1 MFSDFQTIE
10 VEEAQLNLLNPEQ
23 DCDLDV
29 YDDILEVD
37 IAEIDASIGKF
48 PTLETSSSKKQKK
61 LTLQELSTLWYN
73 DPSSKHTGMLFERLY
88 YGLRAYAY
96 KIVKDLD
103 VANDM
108 VVDSFVK
115 AMEKHDYY
123 NQDKSQ
129 FSTWIYRICR
139 NNCLGYLYLKK
150 RIPIMDKDLSDCYD
164 SQQLKQAEFN
174 LSSDNAQHYVS
185 QSPTVLENYSK
196 DQILREF
203 TDASIYEINRMD
215 DKSRFV
221 LTEKLLKGTKIKDI
235 AEILNTHQSNVK
247 NVLYKGK
254 IVLAETLKS
263 KYKFLYEMYMDTI
276 GAQNE
281 IAFS

>member
-10 VEEAQLNLLNPEQ
+10 VDEASFDLINQEQ
-23 DCDLDV
+23 DYDAEVCDDLF
-29 YDDILEVD
+29 EVD

-48 PTLETSSSKKQKK
+48 PILETSSSKKQKK

-129 FSTWIYRICR
+129 VSTWIYRICR

-150 RIPIMDKDLSDCYD
+150 RLPIMDKDLSDCYD

-174 LSSDNAQHYVS
+174 LSSESSQHYVF
-185 QSPTVLENYSK
+185 QSPSVLTNYSK

-276 GAQNE
+276 GVQNE
-281 IAFS
+281 MAFS